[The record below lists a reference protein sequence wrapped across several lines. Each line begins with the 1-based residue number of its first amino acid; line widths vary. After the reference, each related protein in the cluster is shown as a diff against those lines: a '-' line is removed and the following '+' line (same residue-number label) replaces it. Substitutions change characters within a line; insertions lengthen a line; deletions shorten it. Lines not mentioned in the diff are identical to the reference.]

1 MKCLPI
7 VLNMAIITSHVCLH
21 KAVTFTSSLTLP
33 PSYTC
38 TGAGVPHIPGQILEC
53 LDVKSLVRSEQVSV
67 LWRDT
72 VTVSDLSIWK
82 HLVKNNT
89 DSDKLWR
96 ALFERRGW

>member
-1 MKCLPI
+1 MKCPPI

-21 KAVTFTSSLTLP
+21 NAVNFTSSLTLP

-38 TGAGVPHIPGQILEC
+38 TGAGVPHIPRQILEC

-67 LWRDT
+67 LWRELAA
-72 VTVSDLSIWK
+72 DLSIWK

-89 DSDKLWR
+89 DSNKLWQ
-96 ALFERRGW
+96 ALFKKRGW

>member
-21 KAVTFTSSLTLP
+21 NALNFTSSLTLP

-38 TGAGVPHIPGQILEC
+38 TGAGVPHIPRQILEC
-53 LDVKSLVRSEQVSV
+53 LDAKSLVRSEQVSV
-67 LWRDT
+67 LWREL
-72 VTVSDLSIWK
+72 VADLPTWK
-82 HLVKNNT
+82 HLVMNNT

-96 ALFERRGW
+96 DFFEKKGW

>member
-21 KAVTFTSSLTLP
+21 KTVNFTSSLTLP

-38 TGAGVPHIPGQILEC
+38 TGAGVPHIPQQILEC

-67 LWRDT
+67 LWRELAA
-72 VTVSDLSIWK
+72 DLPTWK
-82 HLVKNNT
+82 HLVMNNT

-96 ALFERRGW
+96 DFFEKKGW